1 MSAKIKVET
10 RIAGDVAD
18 IKSMMIHPMETGT
31 RKDPDTGELV
41 PIHHITQITFT
52 HNGEVVLIAN
62 LSTAVSKNPFFGFKL
77 PGAKAGDSLKVSWV
91 DNLGETD
98 ELETEIKIK

>member
-1 MSAKIKVET
+1 MAGKIKVKT
-10 RIAGDVAD
+10 KISGNVAD

-41 PIHHITQITFT
+41 PMHHITQVTFS
-52 HNGEVVLIAN
+52 HNDNVVLVVN
-62 LSTAVSKNPFFGFKL
+62 CSTAVSRNPFFGFSL
-77 PGAKAGDSLKVSWV
+77 PGAAAGDSLKVSWV

-98 ELETEIKIK
+98 ELVTEIK